1 MIVAIIFRPFGLL
14 IYMLT
19 YFLYILLLIH
29 KLYIQKQN
37 VQTVRQELSNTHLQ
51 SGQGKYYT
59 GESNL
64 CKTLQE
70 KIENVYCVILAI
82 LETSFITYFH
92 VQNSM
97 TIAIYLFAKNVEI
110 EQTH

>member
-64 CKTLQE
+64 
-70 KIENVYCVILAI
+70 
-82 LETSFITYFH
+82 
-92 VQNSM
+92 
-97 TIAIYLFAKNVEI
+97 
-110 EQTH
+110 

>member
-1 MIVAIIFRPFGLL
+1 
-14 IYMLT
+14 
-19 YFLYILLLIH
+19 
-29 KLYIQKQN
+29 
-37 VQTVRQELSNTHLQ
+37 
-51 SGQGKYYT
+51 
-59 GESNL
+59 
-64 CKTLQE
+64 LQE